1 MPEVSVIIPVYNA
14 QETIQETINSVL
26 NQSFTDFELII
37 INAGSTDRTLS
48 IIREFTDTRVQIFN
62 YEPANVAVNRN
73 RGLNHAQGK
82 YITFLDA
89 DDLWTSDKLAD
100 QVQTLIENPDAALVY
115 SWTDC
120 IDEQGKIIRHC
131 SYPRWNGDVY
141 PQLLLDDF
149 IGSGSN
155 VMMRRE
161 AFISVGGFDESLT
174 NAQDT
179 DMWIRLAQLYQFA
192 VVTKSQIRYRIRSN
206 SMSSNIL
213 GLEKSNL
220 KVIER
225 AFSHSKAQSYQHLK
239 RDSLGNL
246 YKYLSYKSLDVLPGQ
261 QKNWHI
267 IRFLFNTIYYDVSML
282 IKPIIYKAIFKLII
296 MAILPGNLAQNILVK
311 YPKLGNTSTFLG
323 YEKLPV
329 IPI

>member
-1 MPEVSVIIPVYNA
+1 MPEVSVIIPAYNA
-14 QETIQETINSVL
+14 QKTIQETINSVL
-26 NQSFTDFELII
+26 NQSFTDLELII
-37 INAGSTDRTLS
+37 INAGSTDETLS
-48 IIREFTDTRVQIFN
+48 VIREFTDRRIQVFN
-62 YEPANVAVNRN
+62 YEPANASVNRN
-73 RGLNHAQGK
+73 RGFNHAQGTFV
-82 YITFLDA
+82 TFLDA

-100 QVQTLIENPDAALVY
+100 QVKTLIENPDAAVVY

-120 IDEQGKIIRHC
+120 IDEQGKVIRHC
-131 SYPRWNGDVY
+131 SYPLWNGDVY

-179 DMWIRLAQLYQFA
+179 DMWVRLAQVYQFA

-220 KVIER
+220 QVIER

-246 YKYLSYKSLDVLPGQ
+246 YKYLSYKSLDASPGQ

-267 IRFLFNTIYYDVSML
+267 IRFLSQTIYYDTSML
-282 IKPIIYKAIFKLII
+282 TKPIIYKAILKLII
-296 MAILPGNLAQNILVK
+296 IAILPHKLANNILNQ
-311 YPKLGNTSTFLG
+311 YPKLANTSTFLG
-323 YEKLPV
+323 YEKLPI